1 MSKDEL
7 LDPFGDR
14 AVQGTG
20 PSRKTGAVSR
30 LGVGLFLLLV
40 LALVVA
46 RIIYYG

>member
-14 AVQGTG
+14 SVQGTD

-30 LGVGLFLLLV
+30 LGVGIFLLLV
-40 LALVVA
+40 VTLVLA
-46 RIIYYG
+46 RILYHG